1 MLTNNNFHGMI
12 KNIEVIDLNSY
23 RIQGEIPRSLT
34 SCRVLEVLDIG
45 NNKITDSFPSWF
57 RNMCNLRVLIV
68 RSNQFYGSIR
78 SSTGSD
84 ENVKH
89 FSGLQ
94 IIDLASNNFS
104 GSLNPKWF
112 DRLETMM
119 ANSSSEGYA
128 LASLC
133 FVFSNEIHK

>member
-1 MLTNNNFHGMI
+1 
-12 KNIEVIDLNSY
+12 
-23 RIQGEIPRSLT
+23 
-34 SCRVLEVLDIG
+34 
-45 NNKITDSFPSWF
+45 
-57 RNMCNLRVLIV
+57 MCNLRVLIV

-89 FSGLQ
+89 LSGLQ